1 MTILA
6 IVNAEKE
13 GQIESKMIKA
23 RQMEEIREAKRK
35 EAEARAEKKKSK
47 LVRYPVIYAPM
58 LFLLVA
64 NVDNRRA
71 SKMNFETRRREDQ
84 ATVLQKI
91 RNPASSLERSG
102 RVSRLLEAFNSFI
115 SVERI
120 LCISISMCAM
130 YACIG
135 GHYSF

>member
-47 LVRYPVIYAPM
+47 LVCYLTLSTCYCWSN
-58 LFLLVA
+58 A
-64 NVDNRRA
+64 NVDFRRVL
-71 SKMNFETRRREDQ
+71 KMNFETRRREGQ
-84 ATVLQKI
+84 ATVLRKI
-91 RNPASSLERSG
+91 RNPASNLERSG
-102 RVSRLLEAFNSFI
+102 RVSRLLE
-115 SVERI
+115 RLI
-120 LCISISMCAM
+120 L
-130 YACIG
+130 
-135 GHYSF
+135 F

>member
-47 LVRYPVIYAPM
+47 LVRYSVIYAPM

-64 NVDNRRA
+64 NIDNRRA

-84 ATVLQKI
+84 ATVLRKI
-91 RNPASSLERSG
+91 RNPTSSLERSG
-102 RVSRLLEAFNSFI
+102 RVSRLLETFNIFFTS
-115 SVERI
+115 
-120 LCISISMCAM
+120 
-130 YACIG
+130 
-135 GHYSF
+135 